1 MSEHAY
7 GVVIPAWNA
16 AATIG
21 ECIASIAGQSVPP
34 REIIVVDDGSTD
46 DTAAVAAAAHPLVR
60 VIAQENRGCGAA
72 TSAGFAACG
81 FPWLASLDADDVWLP
96 EKIERQF
103 AHLDANP
110 RYAGVCCNMELF
122 RPDGEVL
129 GTREAWSRSTMLLRR
144 EVFDTVGEI
153 IDPPGMRG
161 DIVDWLARVR
171 EAGFFIAM
179 MPQVLACRRV
189 HPGSLSFGRDEE
201 RDRGYL
207 HVARQAILRR
217 RAAARET

>member
-153 IDPPGMRG
+153 IDPPGAYFPVDYAYALRKG
-161 DIVDWLARVR
+161 DPAWLARLDAFLAR
-171 EAGFFIAM
+171 TRADGTLRSIATRYALD
-179 MPQVLACRRV
+179 PIVID
-189 HPGSLSFGRDEE
+189 P
-201 RDRGYL
+201 
-207 HVARQAILRR
+207 RQRLP
-217 RAAARET
+217 